1 MASNGRGSM
10 RAQSR
15 SPPFLVIGLLVALV
29 ILGANYWNLSSNNSK
44 LAFEVAE
51 LQDQVRQIS
60 AKRIS
65 AEKKIDSMAESYN
78 RNKDT
83 LAQKESDVKSLNS
96 QVEDKVGE
104 LQSLGKEKESCQN
117 NLKNCEDNSNGIQ
130 QELLKVKEEVE
141 QLKKKEQ
148 EEMSNTQKCDSVCA
162 DMRKMIIDAVEKT
175 MGINAVQTL
184 HQAGVDVGEYKDK
197 LGGSQNQAQAEQP
210 QKPEKPEVGEADAA
224 QKPAQPQGGE
234 NLEAGKGAANPIQ
247 QQPAESNALPQG
259 QINPQPGQGQSNMI
273 PPAQVEGQSNP
284 DNKPKNAEQADTN
297 SLQKNNPAGIQI
309 EANIIPPGQS
319 NPDIPNPQVDQKI
332 LPPGNPPAEQGNPK
346 VPGNHDNNPAADADD
361 QVLQPGQVRA
371 TTAKPANS
379 AFQDIA
385 DTLRKNSLELI
396 SNKSSLLGLG
406 NFHNSLAMKA
416 AEQAKQ
422 NFQGSL
428 EKLKNSI
435 VSKPTGQVDSKTS
448 GQGQADTTLDQGQA
462 DRKTLDQGQ
471 AALNPREVGK
481 EEVSAEVKSVQTT
494 GKMVEM
500 KQSKLSTKSKTVTQV
515 LPLQNKKVAGQSA
528 KDKDDYDDDYDEEDE
543 KKTGG
548 KGDGKKLEDNYDD
561 DTDVGDEKLKFI
573 PGNDKAGSVKAADDS
588 IDTLEKKMKFE
599 DQQK

>member
-346 VPGNHDNNPAADADD
+346 DSPYEVDTHQEIQVQAQPNLALEHLQTLRPHNSAAQDPELKQEAEKYAQEQLFQNNIKDEHTTLSSNNLVSNEVTDYGD
-361 QVLQPGQVRA
+361 QSA
-371 TTAKPANS
+371 TTP
-379 AFQDIA
+379 
-385 DTLRKNSLELI
+385 
-396 SNKSSLLGLG
+396 LL
-406 NFHNSLAMKA
+406 S
-416 AEQAKQ
+416 Q
-422 NFQGSL
+422 
-428 EKLKNSI
+428 
-435 VSKPTGQVDSKTS
+435 
-448 GQGQADTTLDQGQA
+448 
-462 DRKTLDQGQ
+462 
-471 AALNPREVGK
+471 
-481 EEVSAEVKSVQTT
+481 
-494 GKMVEM
+494 
-500 KQSKLSTKSKTVTQV
+500 
-515 LPLQNKKVAGQSA
+515 
-528 KDKDDYDDDYDEEDE
+528 
-543 KKTGG
+543 
-548 KGDGKKLEDNYDD
+548 DNYDD